1 MKSSTTYSLLVQQL
15 LVSVHYLTLFKDE
28 VALVSQT
35 PHLLQGPIPSDIILS
50 DLRQIA
56 ETLGGFEKQKTIVR
70 SIVWYDEPSFR
81 LMDYSLDIVP
91 TWLSDIDYVV
101 QTCQST
107 QLFQLVLEN
116 PDLPHFGVLVD
127 LYRSV
132 RGAIHMDIFGTY
144 QSLRYH
150 S

>member
-91 TWLSDIDYVV
+91 TWLSDIDDVV

-116 PDLPHFGVLVD
+116 PDLPYFGVLVD

-132 RGAIHMDIFGTY
+132 RVIHMDISGTY

>member
-35 PHLLQGPIPSDIILS
+35 PHLLQGSIPSDIILS

-91 TWLSDIDYVV
+91 TWLSDIDDVV

-132 RGAIHMDIFGTY
+132 RAIHMDIFGTY

>member
-132 RGAIHMDIFGTY
+132 RAIHMDIFGTY

>member
-91 TWLSDIDYVV
+91 TWLSDIDDVV

-132 RGAIHMDIFGTY
+132 RAIHMDIFVTY

>member
-101 QTCQST
+101 QACQST

-132 RGAIHMDIFGTY
+132 RAIHMDIFGTY

>member
-28 VALVSQT
+28 VALVNQT

-132 RGAIHMDIFGTY
+132 RAIHMDIFGTY

>member
-28 VALVSQT
+28 VALVNQT

-91 TWLSDIDYVV
+91 TWLSDIDDVV

-132 RGAIHMDIFGTY
+132 RAIHMDIFGTY